1 MRDVS
6 LLYNLETYPK
16 KTFTCSIDL
25 IKKYVTNAQR
35 DNKRIMKTIK
45 IFRNNI
51 LMGCFDF
58 LESSYRNI

>member
-25 IKKYVTNAQR
+25 IKKYVYNAQR
-35 DNKRIMKTIK
+35 DNKRIMKT